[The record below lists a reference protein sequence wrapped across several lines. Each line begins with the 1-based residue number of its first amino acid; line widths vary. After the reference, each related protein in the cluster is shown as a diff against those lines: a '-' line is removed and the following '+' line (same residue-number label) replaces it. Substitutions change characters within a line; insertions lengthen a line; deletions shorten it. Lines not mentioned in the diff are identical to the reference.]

1 MNMKSIYKHLIFSWV
16 EKSNVLQIDSHG
28 IDKPSMKIYI
38 IVLLKI
44 LMMGSLKEKI
54 IKLEVTVSVQQMEL
68 TKQSM
73 EIRKLQAENYFLR
86 HHVPPETLVQ
96 LFNQQIPF
104 TEDNLDFNIQLQRNN
119 FE

>member
-1 MNMKSIYKHLIFSWV
+1 MKVFLENWIF
-16 EKSNVLQIDSHG
+16 
-28 IDKPSMKIYI
+28 I
-38 IVLLKI
+38 IVSLQDLLESQMI
-44 LMMGSLKEKI
+44 NTMHNEFRSLKEKI
-54 IKLEVTVSVQQMEL
+54 IKLEVTVSVQQMEM

-104 TEDNLDFNIQLQRNN
+104 TEDNNQNLDFNIQLQRNN

>member
-1 MNMKSIYKHLIFSWV
+1 MFLENWIS
-16 EKSNVLQIDSHG
+16 
-28 IDKPSMKIYI
+28 I
-38 IVLLKI
+38 IVSLQDLLESQMI
-44 LMMGSLKEKI
+44 NTMHNEFRSLKEKI